1 MPLRRLRTHVDAHRA
16 SGCPW
21 QNQPTNFKKQ
31 NKKKDVEPLEMQG
44 REYASNGLTKNRR

>member
-21 QNQPTNFKKQ
+21 QNQPTKFKK
-31 NKKKDVEPLEMQG
+31 KKKKLVCKTLIQNNK
-44 REYASNGLTKNRR
+44 ANNNGKH

>member
-21 QNQPTNFKKQ
+21 QNQPTNFKKKS
-31 NKKKDVEPLEMQG
+31 KKRHIASGIQIGLEKYG
-44 REYASNGLTKNRR
+44 GSGLS